1 MSKHVT
7 NIKEKSDLNEKNIN
21 AIKKIDLNQETKI
34 LIQQ

>member
-21 AIKKIDLNQETKI
+21 SIKKIDLNQETKI